1 MERKNGDGRFPL
13 KNEVVYEADQDKGL
27 LDRVAALHE
36 GERILSCIQCG
47 TCAGTC
53 PVGFAMDAS
62 PRKIFAMV
70 RAGLKREVLESST
83 PWICASCYK
92 CTVGC
97 PQEIHI
103 TEIMYA
109 LKRIAMREGI
119 SPKNPDP
126 ERFAKIFTEMVT
138 RFGRGYELG
147 LMLKFMLPGKA
158 IDLVKQAPVGM
169 AMLSQG
175 RMPLLP
181 HKIEDLEGFRK
192 MVERAVALE
201 EGKA

>member
-1 MERKNGDGRFPL
+1 L
-13 KNEVVYEADQDKGL
+13 KNDVLYEAEGEAGL
-27 LDRVAALHE
+27 LERVAALPE

-47 TCAGTC
+47 TCGGTC
-53 PVGFAMDAS
+53 PVGFAMDHT
-62 PRKIFAMV
+62 PRRIFAMV
-70 RAGLKREVLESST
+70 RAGMKRQVLESST

-92 CTVGC
+92 CTVNC
-97 PQEIHI
+97 PAEIRI

-109 LKRIAMREGI
+109 LKRMAARDGIAPRD
-119 SPKNPDP
+119 PDP
-126 ERFAKIFTEMVT
+126 ARFGKIFTEMVT

-158 IDLVKQAPVGM
+158 IELMKQAPVGL
-169 AMLSQG
+169 AMLKEG

-181 HKIEDLEGFRK
+181 HKIEDIEGFRK
-192 MVERAVALE
+192 MVERAVEIE